1 MILINRV
8 KHSLWSNTI
17 CVWSWNFANTS
28 LFWIMDK
35 KLLRVNLPRSKTIRL
50 FWKPILGVQ
59 IMLVLENV
67 VAGYIPGVDILQGVS
82 LHVDKGEMVCLVG
95 PNGAGKSTVMRT
107 ISGLLR
113 PKSGRVIFN
122 GKEIN
127 GLRPDQILAKG
138 IAQVPQG
145 HSVFPKMTIH
155 ENLLMGA
162 YTVKARAL
170 IPARLD
176 KVYKLFPFLK
186 ERAREKAGNLSG
198 GQQKILEMG
207 RALMLE
213 PPLMML
219 DEPSLGLAPKTMA
232 NLFDTIQQLNRSG
245 LTILMVEQNARQGL
259 AASHRGYVL
268 ELGREKFHGKAPELL
283 ATPEMAKL
291 YLGGSTENGSSY
303 RRRGGSG

>member
-1 MILINRV
+1 
-8 KHSLWSNTI
+8 
-17 CVWSWNFANTS
+17 
-28 LFWIMDK
+28 
-35 KLLRVNLPRSKTIRL
+35 
-50 FWKPILGVQ
+50 
-59 IMLVLENV
+59 MLVLENV
-67 VAGYIPGVDILQGVS
+67 VAGYIPGVDILRGVS
-82 LHVDKGEMVCLVG
+82 LHVEKGEMVCLVG
-95 PNGAGKSTVMRT
+95 PNGAGKSTVMRA

-122 GKEIN
+122 GKELN
-127 GLRPDQILAKG
+127 GLRPDQILSQG

-162 YTVKARAL
+162 YTVKDRSS

-176 KVYKLFPFLK
+176 KVYGLFPFLK
-186 ERAREKAGNLSG
+186 QRAREKAGNLSG

-213 PPLMML
+213 PPLLML
-219 DEPSLGLAPKTMA
+219 DEPSLGLAPKTMES
-232 NLFDTIQQLNRSG
+232 LFNTVKDLNNTG

-268 ELGREKFHGKAPELL
+268 ELGKEKFEGTAQELL
-283 ATPEMAKL
+283 HSPEMAKL
-291 YLGGSTENGSSY
+291 YLGGSTENGESY
-303 RRRGGSG
+303 RRKAKIL

>member
-1 MILINRV
+1 
-8 KHSLWSNTI
+8 
-17 CVWSWNFANTS
+17 
-28 LFWIMDK
+28 
-35 KLLRVNLPRSKTIRL
+35 
-50 FWKPILGVQ
+50 
-59 IMLVLENV
+59 VLENI

-113 PKSGRVIFN
+113 PKSGRVVFN

-162 YTVKARAL
+162 YTVKERAL

-219 DEPSLGLAPKTMA
+219 DEPSLGLAPKTMSS
-232 NLFDTIQQLNRSG
+232 LFDTIKDLNSMG

-268 ELGREKFHGKAPELL
+268 ELGREKFEGIAQELL
-283 ATPEMAKL
+283 DSPEMAKL
-291 YLGGSTENGSSY
+291 YLGGSTENGASY
-303 RRRGGSG
+303 RRRAEAS

>member
-1 MILINRV
+1 
-8 KHSLWSNTI
+8 
-17 CVWSWNFANTS
+17 
-28 LFWIMDK
+28 
-35 KLLRVNLPRSKTIRL
+35 
-50 FWKPILGVQ
+50 
-59 IMLVLENV
+59 MLVLENV

-107 ISGLLR
+107 ISGLLH
-113 PKSGRVIFN
+113 PKSGSVRFN
-122 GKEIN
+122 GKDIS
-127 GLRPDQILAKG
+127 GLRPDQVLAQG

-145 HSVFPKMTIH
+145 HSVFPKMTIY

-162 YTVKARAL
+162 YTVKDRAS
-170 IPARLD
+170 IPGRIE
-176 KVYKLFPFLK
+176 KVYGFFPFLK

-219 DEPSLGLAPKTMA
+219 DEPSLGLAPKTMTS
-232 NLFDTIQQLNRSG
+232 LFDTIKDLNSTG

-268 ELGREKFHGKAPELL
+268 ELGKKKFEGPAQELL
-283 ATPEMAKL
+283 DSPEMAKL
-291 YLGGSTENGSSY
+291 YLGGSTENGGSY
-303 RRRGGSG
+303 RRKVKAS

>member
-1 MILINRV
+1 
-8 KHSLWSNTI
+8 
-17 CVWSWNFANTS
+17 
-28 LFWIMDK
+28 
-35 KLLRVNLPRSKTIRL
+35 
-50 FWKPILGVQ
+50 
-59 IMLVLENV
+59 MLVLENV
-67 VAGYIPGVDILQGVS
+67 VAGYITGVDILHGVN

-95 PNGAGKSTVMRT
+95 PNGAGKSTVMRA

-113 PKSGRVIFN
+113 PKSGSITFQ
-122 GKEIN
+122 GKDIQDM
-127 GLRPDQILAKG
+127 RPDQILAEG

-162 YTVKARAL
+162 YTVKDRAS
-170 IPARLD
+170 IPSRLE
-176 KVYKLFPFLK
+176 KVYGFFPFLK

-219 DEPSLGLAPKTMA
+219 DEPSLGLAPKTMTS
-232 NLFDTIQQLNRSG
+232 LFDTIKDLNSTG

-268 ELGREKFHGKAPELL
+268 ELGKEKFEGTAQELL
-283 ATPEMAKL
+283 DSPEMAKL
-291 YLGGSTENGSSY
+291 YLGGSTENGISY
-303 RRRGGSG
+303 RRKAAAS

>member
-1 MILINRV
+1 ML
-8 KHSLWSNTI
+8 
-17 CVWSWNFANTS
+17 
-28 LFWIMDK
+28 
-35 KLLRVNLPRSKTIRL
+35 KLD
-50 FWKPILGVQ
+50 
-59 IMLVLENV
+59 NV
-67 VAGYIPGVDILQGVS
+67 TAGYIPGVDILQGVN
-82 LHVDKGEMVCLVG
+82 LQVNKGEMVCLVG
-95 PNGAGKSTVMRT
+95 PNGAGKSTVMRA
-107 ISGLLR
+107 ISGLIH
-113 PKSGRVIFN
+113 PKSGSIKFN
-122 GKEIN
+122 GREIS
-127 GLRPDQILAKG
+127 GLRPDQVLAQG

-162 YTVKARAL
+162 YTVKDRAS
-170 IPARLD
+170 IPGRIE
-176 KVYKLFPFLK
+176 KVFAFFPFLK

-232 NLFDTIQQLNRSG
+232 ILFDTIKDLNRAG

-268 ELGREKFHGKAPELL
+268 ELGRDKFEGTAQELL
-283 ATPEMAKL
+283 NSPEMAKL
-291 YLGGSTENGSSY
+291 YLGGSTENGGSY
-303 RRRGGSG
+303 RRKAKPS

>member
-1 MILINRV
+1 
-8 KHSLWSNTI
+8 
-17 CVWSWNFANTS
+17 
-28 LFWIMDK
+28 
-35 KLLRVNLPRSKTIRL
+35 
-50 FWKPILGVQ
+50 
-59 IMLVLENV
+59 MLALENV
-67 VAGYIPGVDILQGVS
+67 VAGYIPGVDILHGVN

-95 PNGAGKSTVMRT
+95 PNGAGKSTVMRAV
-107 ISGLLR
+107 SGLLR
-113 PKSGRVIFN
+113 PKSGSITFQ
-122 GKEIN
+122 GKSIQ
-127 GLRPDQILAKG
+127 GMRPDQILAEG

-162 YTVKARAL
+162 YTVKDRAS
-170 IPARLD
+170 ISSRLE
-176 KVYKLFPFLK
+176 KVYGFFPFLK

-232 NLFDTIQQLNRSG
+232 SLFDTIKDLNSTG

-268 ELGREKFHGKAPELL
+268 ELGKEKFEGTAQELL
-283 ATPEMAKL
+283 DSPEMAKL
-291 YLGGSTENGSSY
+291 YLGGSTENGISY
-303 RRRGGSG
+303 RRKAAAS